1 MTQKKSGEFG
11 WIEQIRRQFGALVPS
26 GAEGIGDDGAVIPL
40 SDRQS
45 LVVTTDMLIE
55 GVHFV
60 RSAIR
65 PEDLGY
71 KTLAVNLSDVAAMG
85 AVPIASFLS
94 VGWPADVSEA
104 WREGFLQGYRSLSE
118 EFGVP
123 LLGGDTTASGRIVL
137 SVTALGKVSNERIKR
152 RNGARVGDLICLTGS
167 LGDSAAGLVIQTE
180 QPENEAEKQ
189 LLRAHHRPRPYI
201 KEGEWLGGQR
211 AVHAMMDVSDGIAS
225 DLRHILDESGVSA
238 RIDLD
243 RLPISAALR
252 DVAARR
258 GWDAE
263 QLAAAGGEDYVLLL
277 TVDPQAFEAVN
288 REYHLTFGTPLHPIG
303 TIEAAEAE
311 PSIAWSREGKIISI
325 NWQGFTHF

>member
-1 MTQKKSGEFG
+1 MKQKQSGEFG

-26 GAEGIGDDGAVIPL
+26 GTEGIGDDGAVIPL

-60 RSAIR
+60 RTAIR

-85 AVPIASFLS
+85 AVPVASFLS
-94 VGWPADVSEA
+94 VGWPPEVSEA
-104 WREGFLQGYRSLSE
+104 WRAGFLQGYRSLSE
-118 EFGVP
+118 EFDVP

-137 SVTALGKVSNERIKR
+137 SVTALGKAPNERIKR
-152 RNGARVGDLICLTGS
+152 RNGARAGDVICLTGS
-167 LGDSAAGLVIQTE
+167 IGDSAAGLAIQAE
-180 QPENEAEKQ
+180 QPENEAEIE
-189 LLRAHHRPRPYI
+189 LLLAHHRPRPYI
-201 KEGEWLGGQR
+201 KEGEWLGGQQ
-211 AVHAMMDVSDGIAS
+211 AVRAMMDVSDGIAS

-252 DVAARR
+252 DVSARR

-277 TVDPQAFEAVN
+277 TVDLQEFEAVN
-288 REYHLTFGTPLHPIG
+288 REYHSVFGTELHPIG
-303 TIEAAEAE
+303 AIEAAEAE
-311 PSIAWSREGKIISI
+311 PSIEWSRGGATVSVE
-325 NWQGFTHF
+325 WQGFTHF